1 MKRTY
6 YLLSVM
12 FIILSLFTVVSAQNN
27 PLVIPSEVKA
37 MDTPNDSAD
46 GYTVYWSVSPSE
58 GEGVY
63 YLVSTSSSPEGP
75 FTPLTKLDS
84 RLNLASENKA
94 TFGFSSKNEEL
105 HYIEI
110 TVPKD
115 ESNQP
120 LTWYTQIAISND
132 SEVIPLG
139 GPVTAN
145 VVSNWFKFNKINNL
159 VITLFLFLTIY
170 YFIQRAH
177 KDPNLFIRRI
187 PGLEAIEEAVG
198 RATEMGKPLLY
209 ITGAY
214 DIDAVST
221 IASVNILS
229 HVSKKVA
236 SYDSRIIVPCR
247 FAIAMTVC
255 QEVVKEAYL
264 NIGRPDAFNV
274 HDIFYVTSD
283 QFGYTAAV
291 DGLMVREK
299 PAANFFL
306 GTFAAESIIL
316 SETGAST
323 GAIQIAGTDST
334 YQLPFFIVSCDY
346 TLIGEELYA
355 ASAYLSREP
364 KLLGSLRGQDIGKI
378 MMVLVILLACLLL
391 TLHNYFDFEWLLFL
405 KNFMTA
411 I

>member
-1 MKRTY
+1 MKKIFCFLPIVM
-6 YLLSVM
+6 LLVSLSS
-12 FIILSLFTVVSAQNN
+12 LSLAQNS
-27 PLVIPSEVKA
+27 PLMAPSPVKA
-37 MDTPNDSAD
+37 IDTPNDSGD
-46 GYTVYWSVSPSE
+46 GYTVCWPVSSSDT
-58 GEGVY
+58 EGVC
-63 YLVSTSSSPEGP
+63 YLISTAASPEGP
-75 FTPLTKLDS
+75 FIPAAKIDS
-84 RLNLASENKA
+84 LKGLASDNKA
-94 TFGFSSKNEEL
+94 TFGFSKQNKQLHFFEVSVPTDEKNR
-105 HYIEI
+105 
-110 TVPKD
+110 
-115 ESNQP
+115 P
-120 LTWYTQIAISND
+120 LKWYTQVSISRD
-132 SEVIPLG
+132 TEIIPMG
-139 GPVTAN
+139 GPVTSE
-145 VVSNWFKFNKINNL
+145 VKSNWFKFNKLNNL
-159 VITLFLFLTIY
+159 IITLFLFLSIY
-170 YFIQRAH
+170 FFIQRAH

-209 ITGAY
+209 VTGAY

-264 NIGRPDAFNV
+264 NAGRPDAFNV

-378 MMVLVILLACLLL
+378 MMVLIVLISCLLL
-391 TLHNYFDFEWLLFL
+391 TLHEFVGWEWLMYL
-405 KNFMTA
+405 KYFMTA